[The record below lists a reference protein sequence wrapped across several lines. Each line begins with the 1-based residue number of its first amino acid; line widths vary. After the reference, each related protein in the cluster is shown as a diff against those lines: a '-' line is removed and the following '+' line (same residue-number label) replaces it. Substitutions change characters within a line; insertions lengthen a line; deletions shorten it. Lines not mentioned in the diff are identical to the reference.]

1 MTRSL
6 PRGTLLPEPLT
17 RPSMA
22 LLQNTGRPPLPSET
36 MTLASEVTRTPGERQ
51 EGSQATEGG
60 QEDEEAA
67 EEAMEGEGKLELHRS
82 GPGEPSHEGD
92 HSRYYHFSS
101 TLVSSNTDCDTV
113 ASPSHP
119 NSAIGF
125 YGSH

>member
-1 MTRSL
+1 M
-6 PRGTLLPEPLT
+6 
-17 RPSMA
+17 
-22 LLQNTGRPPLPSET
+22 
-36 MTLASEVTRTPGERQ
+36 LASEVTRTPGEPPG
-51 EGSQATEGG
+51 GSQATEGG
-60 QEDEEAA
+60 QQDEEAA
-67 EEAMEGEGKLELHRS
+67 EEAMEGEGKLEPHRS

-113 ASPSHP
+113 ASPRHP